1 MVTQRRQPSFSEIVD
16 AVKSS
21 PQGVPPVPTEPGVY
35 PDGIVL
41 APGGRRYVVAATD
54 ISPADAWAD
63 AAAGAIA
70 AWDPCGCGGYCG
82 LTWFDEADVAG
93 MAAAGRPTIRRT
105 KRAHGSISEYRS
117 DDGRILL
124 LVEGDVRWGEF
135 FA

>member
-1 MVTQRRQPSFSEIVD
+1 MVKQRRQPSFSEIVD

-21 PQGVPPVPTEPGVY
+21 PQVVPPEPTETGMY
-35 PDGIVL
+35 PDGTVL
-41 APGGRRYVVAATD
+41 APDVRRYRMAATD
-54 ISPADAWAD
+54 IPPDDAWAA

-82 LTWFDEADVAG
+82 FTWFDEADVVG
-93 MAAAGRPTIRRT
+93 MAALGRPTIRRT

-117 DDGRILL
+117 ADGRILL
-124 LVEGDVRWGEF
+124 LVGGDVGWGDF